1 MRWGV
6 HRKDLYAAGDE
17 GSLRPRAG
25 RASGCSV
32 RIEKCTTYFCC
43 TRCGWDATRRCVRR
57 AGRKRSAYYL
67 MGGGDPALRN
77 SGATALVLWSA
88 IQFAASVAPAFDF
101 EGSMLEPVERFVRA
115 FGARPESYSAL
126 ERITSPS
133 YLMYR
138 AIRQASALARRRR

>member
-1 MRWGV
+1 MKVPYDRALV
-6 HRKDLYAAGDE
+6 ARVDAAC
-17 GSLRPRAG
+17 
-25 RASGCSV
+25 ASRNAR
-32 RIEKCTTYFCC
+32 RIFVARGADGTPHAVAYVV
-43 TRCGWDATRRCVRR
+43 WD
-57 AGRKRSAYYL
+57 KRSAYYL